1 MITVLNIIL
10 CSSLLIALYHLV
22 LAKEKMYR
30 FNRFYLL
37 LSLVFSYT
45 VPFISVTIKAPEQI
59 SRVKTTAE
67 TTLKA
72 IDLSPVQESFDRAD
86 LIRMI
91 YGTVTLILFA
101 KAAVSFIKIRR
112 LKGQEITYQGRRM
125 VLTEKPLS
133 PFSFWDTVYLGKNY
147 FTKGILDQRIFLHE
161 ECHLE
166 QRHSLDLLLAELFSI
181 FTWFNPAVYLYKKAI
196 ITNHEFLA
204 DEAVL
209 KHEFNIKDYQNL
221 IVQEIISA
229 QNYNLTHT
237 FTFKNTKKRFIMMN
251 TRKSGLADVK
261 KLISFPVLLI
271 AFGLFV
277 QKTYAYP
284 VEKISK
290 ETQERLSGPVK
301 NPVPE
306 NTGETSGTDES
317 KSSDQL
323 IEAPEGIDID
333 EERPVQDTIRPK
345 EGRNTES
352 PGNTAQNTSSVIQD
366 ESMVLPQF
374 PGGMNELRTRISN
387 SFDGSKMRSEKAK
400 EMVRADISYTV
411 NEEGNVE
418 NLKVSGTDEL
428 FNTEVLASFKRANEN
443 TVWKPAEKDG
453 KPVDYTMR
461 IPLTM
466 SFQ

>member
-1 MITVLNIIL
+1 MITVLNIIA
-10 CSSLLIALYHLV
+10 CSCLLIALYYLV

-45 VPFISVTIKAPEQI
+45 VPFISVTVKAPEQV
-59 SRVKTTAE
+59 SPVKTAAE
-67 TTLKA
+67 TTLKTL
-72 IDLSPVQESFDRAD
+72 DLSPVQESFNWIN
-86 LIRMI
+86 LIWMI

-101 KAAVSFIKIRR
+101 KAAVSFVKIRR
-112 LKGQEITYQGRRM
+112 LKGQEIMYQGRRM
-125 VLTEKPLS
+125 VLTEKPIS
-133 PFSFWDTVYLGKNY
+133 PFSFWNTVYLGKNY
-147 FTKGILDQRIFLHE
+147 FIKGILDQRIFLHE

-181 FTWFNPAVYLYKKAI
+181 FTWFNPAVYLYKRAI

-209 KHEFNIKDYQNL
+209 KHEFNRKDYQNL
-221 IVQEIISA
+221 ILQEIISA

-251 TRKSGLADVK
+251 TRKSKLTDFK
-261 KLISFPVLLI
+261 KLISFSVLLM

-290 ETQERLSGPVK
+290 EIQDELSGPVK

-306 NTGETSGTDES
+306 NTRETSGTDEN
-317 KSSDQL
+317 KSPDQL
-323 IEAPEGIDID
+323 IEAPEGIDIKK
-333 EERPVQDTIRPK
+333 ERPVQDTVRPK
-345 EGRNTES
+345 GGRNTES
-352 PGNTAQNTSSVIQD
+352 PRNNVQNTVSVIQD
-366 ESMVLPQF
+366 ENTVLPQF
-374 PGGMNELRTRISN
+374 PGGMNELRTRISK
-387 SFDGSKMRSEKAK
+387 SFDGSKMRSEKGK

-411 NEEGNVE
+411 NERGNIE
-418 NLKVSGTDEL
+418 NIKVSGTDEL

-443 TVWKPAEKDG
+443 IIWKPAEKNG
-453 KPVDYTMR
+453 KPIDYTMR